1 MMGGMQEVQIHKI
14 IGQNYL
20 EGILYEIVT
29 MKITIILQKFT
40 SILEEHAVSTF
51 RVHPED
57 GSIIFL

>member
-1 MMGGMQEVQIHKI
+1 MRFE
-14 IGQNYL
+14 
-20 EGILYEIVT
+20 ILMEVT

-51 RVHPED
+51 RVDLED